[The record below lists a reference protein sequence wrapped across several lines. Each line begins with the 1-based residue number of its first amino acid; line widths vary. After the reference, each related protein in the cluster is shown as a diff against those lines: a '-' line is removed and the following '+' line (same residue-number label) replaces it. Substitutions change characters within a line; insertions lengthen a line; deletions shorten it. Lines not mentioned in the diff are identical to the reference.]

1 MVMECLHPLITLRTT
16 QTTWT
21 VNGLSGLSKFLL
33 FNYHSVDQSH
43 IFSIRIG
50 VTDQIK
56 ISFLNFNTEQCYD
69 YVELRDGGDDT
80 SPLVGK

>member
-1 MVMECLHPLITLRTT
+1 MKEYLHPLITLRTT

-21 VNGLSGLSKFLL
+21 ANGWSGLSPNLML
-33 FNYHSVDQSH
+33 FFYSVDQND
-43 IFSIRIG
+43 IFSIRVG

-80 SPLVGK
+80 SVLVGK